1 MMKLVNNLEIPDI
14 GLGVYKISEKEM
26 NEVISLAYQ
35 DGYKLFDTAQMYKNE
50 TALGEAL
57 KKNKILREDIF
68 LISKVDNCNQGY
80 DNTIASFYDSLKKT
94 KNTIFRFFFNSLAW
108 FK

>member
-35 DGYKLFDTAQMYKNE
+35 DGYKLFERTVE
-50 TALGEAL
+50 G
-57 KKNKILREDIF
+57 R
-68 LISKVDNCNQGY
+68 V
-80 DNTIASFYDSLKKT
+80 FYYGRKT
-94 KNTIFRFFFNSLAW
+94 KYFAKYGKGKSADERRRVLYTISTG
-108 FK
+108 

>member
-1 MMKLVNNLEIPDI
+1 MMKLANNLEIPDI

-50 TALGEAL
+50 TALGEA
-57 KKNKILREDIF
+57 
-68 LISKVDNCNQGY
+68 
-80 DNTIASFYDSLKKT
+80 
-94 KNTIFRFFFNSLAW
+94 
-108 FK
+108 

>member
-35 DGYKLFDTAQMYKNE
+35 DGYKLFDTAQKLIELDSNRFEGYYYN
-50 TALGEAL
+50 ALAL
-57 KKNKILREDIF
+57 FESEDVTFAIE
-68 LISKVDNCNQGY
+68 N
-80 DNTIASFYDSLKKT
+80 
-94 KNTIFRFFFNSLAW
+94 
-108 FK
+108 

>member
-1 MMKLVNNLEIPDI
+1 MMKLANNLEISDI

-26 NEVISLAYQ
+26 NDVIFLAYQ

-80 DNTIASFYDSLKKT
+80 VILFLSFTIL
-94 KNTIFRFFFNSLAW
+94 
-108 FK
+108 

>member
-1 MMKLVNNLEIPDI
+1 MMKLANNLEIPDI

-80 DNTIASFYDSLKKT
+80 DNTISSFYDSLKKLKT
-94 KNTIFRFFFNSLAW
+94 QYLDSFLIH
-108 FK
+108 

>member
-35 DGYKLFDTAQMYKNE
+35 DGYKLFDTAQMYKRNCSWRSI
-50 TALGEAL
+50 
-57 KKNKILREDIF
+57 KKE
-68 LISKVDNCNQGY
+68 
-80 DNTIASFYDSLKKT
+80 
-94 KNTIFRFFFNSLAW
+94 
-108 FK
+108 

>member
-35 DGYKLFDTAQMYKNE
+35 DGYDYSAQ
-50 TALGEAL
+50 
-57 KKNKILREDIF
+57 
-68 LISKVDNCNQGY
+68 VDQ
-80 DNTIASFYDSLKKT
+80 SFRLC
-94 KNTIFRFFFNSLAW
+94 
-108 FK
+108 

>member
-50 TALGEAL
+50 
-57 KKNKILREDIF
+57 
-68 LISKVDNCNQGY
+68 
-80 DNTIASFYDSLKKT
+80 
-94 KNTIFRFFFNSLAW
+94 
-108 FK
+108 